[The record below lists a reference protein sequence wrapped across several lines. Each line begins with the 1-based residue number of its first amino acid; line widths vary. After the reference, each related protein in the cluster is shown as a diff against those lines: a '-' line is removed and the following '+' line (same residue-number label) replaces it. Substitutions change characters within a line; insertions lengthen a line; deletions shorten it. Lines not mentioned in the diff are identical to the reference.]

1 MSSIPLRS
9 ILIFIIALLFGC
21 SPLSVANLA
30 DFEVSGSESNSSS
43 SSGWSG
49 ATTSAID
56 DSEGSEGSTGWGTT
70 DVTETDTDTN
80 TDSTTGDFAIVI
92 DDHLLTPSPIKYN
105 GAIDATVWSDS
116 AEGVT
121 MELDDGSVVELIA
134 SAPGV
139 FEGEILALTGLSNGE
154 FDAVFT
160 PWSGDAEGEPVI
172 VTYEIALG
180 TPGEQGL
187 WETGNVIGIGR
198 VPALAVLPNTDVLEF
213 GSLLGNGSSRCYVRR
228 RTKGGAW
235 SPDDLLYLLP
245 DVECRA
251 VDLEVDEEGAIF
263 FLLET
268 ETNSGW
274 RWSLHRMPSWGAP
287 LESIGYGSQD
297 ETANALARSPG
308 EGALAVCGAAPT
320 ILPTDSRDA
329 MVRVFREDNLGQAK
343 EFDHIVDGKGHYFD
357 ERANGCEFLDDET
370 LVVVGEAFGK
380 HDDYKKVELNRRFDL
395 FYDLGTN
402 SGEMRVAKGG
412 LVPQSVA
419 SDVDI
424 DADGKTVVLTGHICD
439 EVCEPE
445 GKIWTIN
452 AQGDEG
458 WSASLGLHAI
468 EAFAPH
474 DVASSP
480 AGYVVIA
487 SGGLKGSDTAFTIRA
502 FALGK
507 SEPLW
512 VFSRKDAD
520 LLHVALTVAIGVF
533 GEVYAGGFGANGYPA
548 VAYIF
553 G

>member
-1 MSSIPLRS
+1 MPSIPLRS
-9 ILIFIIALLFGC
+9 VLIFTTLLLGC
-21 SPLSVANLA
+21 SPLSIANLA
-30 DFEVSGSESNSSS
+30 DFEVSDTESGSTS
-43 SSGWSG
+43 SSGSSEV
-49 ATTSAID
+49 TTSATD
-56 DSEGSEGSTGWGTT
+56 DAASSGGASGWGTT
-70 DVTETDTDTN
+70 DVTDADTDTDT
-80 TDSTTGDFAIVI
+80 DATTGEFAIVI
-92 DDHLLTPSPIKYN
+92 DDHLLTPSPIEYN
-105 GAIDATVWSDS
+105 GAIAATVWSES
-116 AEGVT
+116 ADGVR

-154 FDAVFT
+154 HDAVFT

-180 TPGEQGL
+180 TPGGQGL
-187 WETGNVIGIGR
+187 WETGDVIGIGR
-198 VPALAVLPNTDVLEF
+198 VPAMAVLPSTDVLEF

-228 RTKGGAW
+228 RSKGGAW